1 MKRFGSTIIA
11 IGAALAAGCVVARAN
26 DSTAELSIGGLQFT
40 KSPNISM
47 ISEELKISLERVS
60 VRYQFLN
67 TSPAPVTVTVAFPLP
82 DIDLSEDENIAI
94 PSSDPLNFVDFETKV
109 DGNPIK
115 LAIDQRAFVG
125 DKEVTRL
132 LRDLKIAVLPLGAQQ
147 LRPQDLPQATRDR
160 MVSEGLLTPAG
171 SDERGRPLYSPGWIV
186 KTSVYRDQTF
196 PAGKPV
202 TVEHTYR
209 PSVGSGADT
218 ILRKA
223 LRHDKA
229 ISREIERYRRDYC
242 VSDEFL
248 QALDKLPANAP
259 NSAGLQERR
268 INYVLKTGANWAGPI
283 KSFHLTID
291 KGAGGHLVSYCPG
304 KLSSGKPAALDIS
317 ATDFTPDRDIK
328 LLFVG
333 KF

>member
-1 MKRFGSTIIA
+1 MKRFGPTIVA

-26 DSTAELSIGGLQFT
+26 DSTAELSIGGLRFT

-67 TSPAPVTVTVAFPLP
+67 TSPAPVTMTVAFPLP

-132 LRDLKIAVLPLGAQQ
+132 LRELKIALLPLGAQQ
-147 LRPQDLPQATRDR
+147 FRPQDLPQATRGR

-196 PAGKPV
+196 PAGKPL

-223 LRHDKA
+223 LRHDTA
-229 ISREIERYRRDYC
+229 ISKEIERYRRDYC

-248 QALDKLPANAP
+248 QALDKIPAISP

-291 KGAGGHLVSYCPG
+291 KGAGSNLVSYCPG
-304 KLSSGKPAALDIS
+304 KLSSGKPALDIS